1 MILILFVADTCR
13 ECMEFFHVV
22 LDNLNQKNVCFS
34 ADMHRIAVKTENAKL
49 VCVAATSTCLGLY
62 QLNPFDYYIFTGSAN
77 YEEHGFHK
85 LCVSRLKISAKSV
98 ENMDELIKLLIG
110 K

>member
-1 MILILFVADTCR
+1 MILILFVADTYR
-13 ECMEFFHVV
+13 ECMDFLRNV
-22 LDNLNQKNVCFS
+22 LDNLEQKNAYFNV
-34 ADMHRIAVKTENAKL
+34 DKYRITVKTENSKL